1 MKKSKTILLFS
12 IVFTIITFLYTVLKV
27 NTIPHSIYK
36 EGNYIV
42 KGIIKKCNISEDKTT
57 ITLSNKEDILIT
69 DYNKSNCY
77 IGSTIKVTGTL
88 KKPNNNTLFNT
99 FNYRKY
105 LYSQNISYIMTSEK
119 ITILSTET
127 NTFYSIQ
134 NFIRNHIQKYKT
146 KDYLE
151 AFILGDKN
159 NIDEDVMNSFQNN
172 GISHLLSISGM
183 HISLLSLIILFLL
196 NKISKRKL
204 FNYFLVIICLIFYAL
219 LTGLSPS
226 VVRATLLFIALTI
239 NKVFNLKIKTIY
251 LLIIIC
257 DLALINNPYIIYN
270 VGFQFSYVV
279 SFYLILF
286 QKLINKKNNY
296 ITKTF
301 IISFISFLAGLPIM
315 IINFHQINF
324 LSPLINV
331 LFVPLV
337 SIIVFPFSLITLFIP
352 FFDIPLKLLID
363 LMEKISLNISTI
375 DSFVIVFRH
384 TNTHIFIFYYILITY
399 SLYCLLKKQI
409 NGLILLFITFV
420 IHANFNYLT
429 ENGYITMLD
438 VGQGDSILIVLPH
451 NKGNVLIDTGGKLD
465 FNNKTKT
472 TTQINNSISYFKS
485 EGINV
490 INYLILTHG
499 DYDHMGESINL
510 VNNFKVENVI
520 FNCGSFNDLEK
531 ELITVLDNKKIKYYT
546 CIKKLNIDK
555 YKLQFLNTGIYDDE
569 NTGSSVL
576 YFNYNNKKFL
586 FMADASKER
595 EKDILKNYNLKD
607 IDFLKVGHHG
617 SNTSS
622 SNKFISS
629 INPKYSLISVGK
641 NNMYGHPK
649 ETVLDILKNSKIY
662 RTDKDGSIK
671 IKLNKNGYKIRTCS
685 S

>member
-134 NFIRNHIQKYKT
+134 NFIRNHIQNYKT

-270 VGFQFSYVV
+270 VGFQFSYIV

-301 IISFISFLAGLPIM
+301 IISFISFLAGFPIM

-384 TNTHIFIFYYILITY
+384 INTHIFIFYYILITY

-451 NKGNVLIDTGGKLD
+451 KKGNILIDTGGKLD

-569 NTGSSVL
+569 NTGSSVI

>member
-134 NFIRNHIQKYKT
+134 NFIRNHIQNYKT

>member
-270 VGFQFSYVV
+270 VGFQFSYIV

-384 TNTHIFIFYYILITY
+384 INTHIFIFYYILITY

-451 NKGNVLIDTGGKLD
+451 KKGNILIDTGGKLD
-465 FNNKTKT
+465 FNNKKKT

-555 YKLQFLNTGIYDDE
+555 YKLQFLNTGIYNDE

-576 YFNYNNKKFL
+576 YFNYNNKKIL

>member
-270 VGFQFSYVV
+270 VGFQFSYIV

-301 IISFISFLAGLPIM
+301 IISFISFLAGFPIM

-384 TNTHIFIFYYILITY
+384 INTHIFIFYYILITY

-451 NKGNVLIDTGGKLD
+451 KKGNILIDTGGKLD
-465 FNNKTKT
+465 FNNKKKT

-555 YKLQFLNTGIYDDE
+555 YKLQFLNTGIYNDE

-576 YFNYNNKKFL
+576 YFNYNNKKIL

>member
-270 VGFQFSYVV
+270 VGFQFSYIV

-384 TNTHIFIFYYILITY
+384 INTHIFIFYYILITY
-399 SLYCLLKKQI
+399 SLYCLLIKQI

-451 NKGNVLIDTGGKLD
+451 KKGNILIDTGGKLD

>member
-270 VGFQFSYVV
+270 VGFQFSYIV

-384 TNTHIFIFYYILITY
+384 INTHIFIFYYILITY

-409 NGLILLFITFV
+409 NGLILLFIIFV

-555 YKLQFLNTGIYDDE
+555 YKLQFLNTGIYNDE

-576 YFNYNNKKFL
+576 YFNYNNKKIL

>member
-134 NFIRNHIQKYKT
+134 NFIRNHIQNYKT

-270 VGFQFSYVV
+270 VGFQFSYIV

-384 TNTHIFIFYYILITY
+384 INTHIFIFYYILITY

-409 NGLILLFITFV
+409 NGLILLFIIFV

-555 YKLQFLNTGIYDDE
+555 YKLQFLNTGIYNDE

-576 YFNYNNKKFL
+576 YFNYNNKKIL

>member
-134 NFIRNHIQKYKT
+134 NFIRNHIQNYKT

-576 YFNYNNKKFL
+576 YFNYNNKKIL